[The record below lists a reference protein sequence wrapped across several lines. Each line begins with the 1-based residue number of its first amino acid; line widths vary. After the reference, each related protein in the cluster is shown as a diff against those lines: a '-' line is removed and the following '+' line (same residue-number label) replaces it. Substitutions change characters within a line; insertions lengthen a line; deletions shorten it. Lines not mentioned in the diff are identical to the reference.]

1 MSAGRRNPSIETPDG
16 VAPVPLEHGV
26 VVSFPTSNI
35 ELDVDDWGRDVHTV
49 RWASRLARLRWSPAI
64 GGLEQLPASGPALLV
79 CNTRRFALSP
89 LLVTWA
95 VGRALDRPVR
105 FVGRPEVA
113 PIGPLMRQIGGL
125 ITDPDEVHTAVAAG
139 EMVVVG
145 TSPNRDTRRAGRVP
159 ERLLEGAWRRQVP
172 VHPVGILS
180 SPLDRR
186 VRIEIG
192 PAVTTKRRRQ
202 GPLGPPELAD
212 AARSALQ
219 KVLDGTASPSM
230 LV

>member
-1 MSAGRRNPSIETPDG
+1 MIETPDG
-16 VAPVPLEHGV
+16 LAPVPVDHGV
-26 VVSFPTSNI
+26 VVSFPASQL

-49 RWASRLARLRWSPAI
+49 RWASRVAGVRWSPSI
-64 GGLEQLPASGPALLV
+64 GGLDELPDSGPALLV
-79 CNTRRFALSP
+79 CNTRRFALTP

-105 FVGRPEVA
+105 FIGRPEIA
-113 PIGPLMRQIGGL
+113 PIGPIMRQIGGL
-125 ITDPDEVHTAVAAG
+125 IADPDEIDTALAAS
-139 EMVVVG
+139 EIVVVG
-145 TSPNRDTRRAGRVP
+145 TSPNRNTRRAGRIP
-159 ERLLEGAWRRQVP
+159 ERLVEGAWRRAAP
-172 VHPVGILS
+172 VHPVGVLS

-192 PAVTTKRRRQ
+192 AAVTTKRQRR

-219 KVLDGTASPSM
+219 KVLDGTASPSV